1 MAQVGRMD
9 TIRGA
14 TRGILHILI
23 MAIMVHTILITAI
36 ITVIMVAD
44 IMDLTTVKAVIME
57 EIILRRVTPQGNV
70 MMLDVVR

>member
-44 IMDLTTVKAVIME
+44 IMDLTTDKADIM
-57 EIILRRVTPQGNV
+57 EIILRRVIPQDNV
-70 MMLDVVR
+70 MMQDVVR